1 MLLTLAAL
9 IIQLP
14 PLPMADPCAEATI
27 KTWANLARARLR
39 NEANAEYAWGGAGPA
54 HLGLMRRLPDEAPG
68 KQQYVEFLKETYG
81 YNIDRLNAAYGLS
94 ASSFTDLYSLDYRSL
109 DTTRRSVRQ
118 DDLAFLKSVNEVLF
132 AEARKVTGR
141 SVRFLQ

>member
-1 MLLTLAAL
+1 MLLALAAL

-14 PLPMADPCAEATI
+14 PLPMADPYAEATF
-27 KTWANLARARLR
+27 KTWANLVRARLR
-39 NEANAEYAWGGAGPA
+39 NEVKVEYRWSGAGAA
-54 HLGLMRRLPDEAPG
+54 HLGLIRRLPDEAPG

-109 DTTRRSVRQ
+109 DTTRSSVRQ
-118 DDLAFLKSVNEVLF
+118 DDLAFLKGLNEVLF
-132 AEARKVTGR
+132 ADARKVTGR
-141 SVRFLQ
+141 SVRFLE

>member
-1 MLLTLAAL
+1 MGDEPRGERVGRHRNPTDQHRRPVADAAFELANDTAR
-9 IIQLP
+9 IRQRP
-14 PLPMADPCAEATI
+14 PL
-27 KTWANLARARLR
+27 
-39 NEANAEYAWGGAGPA
+39 
-54 HLGLMRRLPDEAPG
+54 RRLPDEAPG

-109 DTTRRSVRQ
+109 DTTRPSVRQ
-118 DDLAFLKSVNEVLF
+118 DDLAFLKSLNDVLF
-132 AEARKVTGR
+132 ADARKFAGR

>member
-1 MLLTLAAL
+1 MLLALAAL

-14 PLPMADPCAEATI
+14 PLPLADPYAEATF
-27 KTWANLARARLR
+27 KTWAILARARLR
-39 NEANAEYAWGGAGPA
+39 NEANVEYTWSGAGPA
-54 HLGLMRRLPDEAPG
+54 HLGLIRRLPDEAPG

-109 DTTRRSVRQ
+109 DTTRPSVRR
-118 DDLAFLKSVNEVLF
+118 DDLAFLSSLNEVLL
-132 AEARKVTGR
+132 ADARKVTGR